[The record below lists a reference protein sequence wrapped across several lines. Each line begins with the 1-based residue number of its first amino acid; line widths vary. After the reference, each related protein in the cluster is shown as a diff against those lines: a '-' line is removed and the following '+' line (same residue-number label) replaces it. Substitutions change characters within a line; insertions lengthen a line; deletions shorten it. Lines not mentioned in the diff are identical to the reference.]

1 MHFSLMDP
9 RFIITVVVV
18 VMIVGIIVGVYLERR
33 KKHSLALRNQFGTE
47 YNRAVIVHG
56 TEQKAEA
63 KLADRATRVEKLN
76 IRELAPTERAR
87 FLAEWQA
94 VQSRFVD
101 HPKGAV
107 TEADELVTAL
117 LVARGYPVAE
127 FDQRAADLSVDHPL
141 VMENYRSAHAVV
153 VRPGGVQATTEELRA
168 AMIHYRSIFDELVQ
182 VQVLTEQ
189 KSAA

>member
-189 KSAA
+189 KSVA

>member
-1 MHFSLMDP
+1 MDP